1 MSSIALSFNN
11 VDLTP
16 IDNGDGQLWVTS
28 KQLAEALGYKSA
40 DSITKLYNRNKHEF
54 SKSMTQV
61 IENTRTVNMTASGI
75 TKMAAFATRI
85 FSMRGAHLVAMF
97 ARTKKAAEFRVWA
110 LDVIDEHIENN
121 KIPLSI
127 QQSLNAVHAIRAIEF
142 DKASGYGFGLN
153 KWKGDKKV
161 LDEAEAVILEHL
173 QPELP
178 NIDNKGGEL

>member
-1 MSSIALSFNN
+1 MASITLSFNN
-11 VDLTP
+11 VDLTT

-121 KIPLSI
+121 KIPLSV
-127 QQSLNAVHAIRAIEF
+127 QQSLDAVYAIRAIES
-142 DKASGYGFGLN
+142 DKASGHGFGLN
-153 KWKGDKKV
+153 KWKGDKV
-161 LDEAEAVILEHL
+161 VYDEAITTIKEYI
-173 QPELP
+173 QPQLP
-178 NIDNKGGEL
+178 NLD

>member
-16 IDNGDGQLWVTS
+16 IDNGDGQIWVTS
-28 KQLAEALGYKSA
+28 SELAKALGYKSA

-61 IENTRTVNMTASGI
+61 IENTRTVNMTVSGI
-75 TKMAAFATRI
+75 TKVASFATRI

-121 KIPLSI
+121 KVPLSV
-127 QQSLNAVHAIRAIEF
+127 QQSLDAVFAIRSIESG
-142 DKASGYGFGLN
+142 KASGHGFGLN

-161 LDEAEAVILEHL
+161 IDEAEAVILSYL
-173 QPELP
+173 QPQLP
-178 NIDNKGGEL
+178 NIDNKDSEL